1 MVGLQI
7 REKSIMSDLSI
18 AIGNKN
24 YSSWSLRPW
33 LALKQTGQAFREELI
48 VLRQPDTK
56 ARILA
61 HSAAGKV
68 PVLRHGAIV
77 VWESLAI
84 CEYLAET
91 FPAARLWPEP
101 ATARAH
107 ARAIS
112 GEMHAG
118 FAELR
123 KNMPMDIRG
132 DRRSDSRAHLVQ
144 GEVERVCQIWRE
156 ARERFGSKADGAFLY
171 GAFTNAD
178 AMFAPVATRF
188 RTYGVALDG
197 ICQRYLEAVLG
208 WPAFREWEAAAQAE
222 PQAIDFEIFRQ
233 PR

>member
-1 MVGLQI
+1 MT
-7 REKSIMSDLSI
+7 DLTLV
-18 AIGNKN
+18 IGNKN

-33 LALKQTGQAFREELI
+33 LALKQTGQSFREELV

-68 PVLRHGAIV
+68 PVLKHGAIV

-84 CEYLAET
+84 CEYLSDT
-91 FPAARLWPEP
+91 FPAARLWP
-101 ATARAH
+101 ADSAARAH

-112 GEMHAG
+112 NEMHAG

-132 DRRSDSRAHLVQ
+132 DRRPDSRAHLVQ
-144 GEVERVCQIWRE
+144 GEVERICQIWRE
-156 ARERFGSKADGAFLY
+156 ARQRFGSRAEGAFLY
-171 GAFTNAD
+171 GAFTIAD

-188 RTYGVALDG
+188 RTYGVALDDV
-197 ICQRYLEAVLG
+197 CQRYLEAVLD
-208 WPAFREWEAAAQAE
+208 WPAFREWEAAARAE
-222 PQAIDFEIFRQ
+222 TQAIDFEIFRQ

>member
-1 MVGLQI
+1 MTELTLV
-7 REKSIMSDLSI
+7 
-18 AIGNKN
+18 IGNKN

-33 LALKQTGQAFREELI
+33 LALKQTGQAFREELV

-68 PVLRHGAIV
+68 PVLKHGTIA

-91 FPAARLWPEP
+91 FPAARLWP
-101 ATARAH
+101 ADSAARAH

-112 GEMHAG
+112 NEMHAG

-132 DRRSDSRAHLVQ
+132 DCRSESRAHLVRD
-144 GEVERVCQIWRE
+144 EVERVCQIWRE
-156 ARERFGSKADGAFLY
+156 ARERFGAKANGAFLY
-171 GAFTNAD
+171 GAFTIAD

-188 RTYGVALDG
+188 RTYGVALDD
-197 ICQRYLEAVLG
+197 ICQRYLEAVLD
-208 WPAFREWEAAAQAE
+208 WPAFREWEAAARAE
-222 PQAIDFEIFRQ
+222 AQAIDFEIFRQ